1 MPLAAAGMASFS
13 GMNGNASESIP
24 PDLILA
30 LRRAQRIVVFT
41 GAGVSAESGIPT
53 FRDALTGLWERFDAQ
68 DLATPEAFVHDPELV
83 WGWYEWR
90 RMLVQRTQPNSAH
103 RAIAELARRVP
114 QFTVVTQNV
123 DDLHER
129 AGSTGVL
136 HLHGS
141 LQTARCI
148 ACGTAHV
155 FAVGIPDEPEGG
167 RRLRPPLC
175 ARCGGLIRPGVV
187 WFGESLPEDVLA
199 GAFAAARACDL
210 LLAIGTSGLV
220 QPAARIPAL
229 ARQAGA
235 RVVQVNPA
243 PTALDD
249 DCTWSLRGAAGV
261 ILPQLLASASML
273 PNAPVRGGQCAA
285 DQGRA
290 GP

>member
-1 MPLAAAGMASFS
+1 MNRNATASLP
-13 GMNGNASESIP
+13 A
-24 PDLILA
+24 DLIATLQQA
-30 LRRAQRIVVFT
+30 RQVVVFT

-68 DLATPEAFVHDPELV
+68 DLATPEAFVRDPALV

-90 RMLVQRTQPNSAH
+90 RMLVQRSVPNPAH
-103 RAIAELARRVP
+103 RAIAELARQVP
-114 QFTVVTQNV
+114 QLTVITQNV

-141 LQTARCI
+141 LQAAHCS
-148 ACGTAHV
+148 ACGAAHA
-155 FAVGIPDEPEGG
+155 FAAGLPDEPEGG
-167 RRLRPPLC
+167 RRLRPPAC
-175 ARCGGLIRPGVV
+175 AQCGGLIRPGVV
-187 WFGESLPEDVLA
+187 WFGESLPSAVLDA
-199 GAFAAARACDL
+199 AFAAARACEL

-220 QPAARIPAL
+220 QPAARIPSL

-235 RVVQVNPA
+235 RVLQVNPA

-249 DCTWSLRGAAGV
+249 DCTWSLRGAAGAIV
-261 ILPQLLASASML
+261 PRLLASVSVL
-273 PNAPVRGGQCAA
+273 PHTAVRGGHGAA